1 MKNKFSLSNKTLS
14 AKEHKGKV
22 RTNMK
27 KTKLPLF
34 LLLVLFSLAL
44 IPNVYADDEGNFD
57 LAAVPQALATRLN
70 ISLFSSEIL
79 VSLILCVMFLFPTL
93 LLTRN
98 ILAHVIVGVAVLSFC
113 VALAWFP
120 VWLFVIT
127 CLMIALLF
135 SDKITGIF
143 GGKGD

>member
-1 MKNKFSLSNKTLS
+1 V
-14 AKEHKGKV
+14 KEHKGKV

-34 LLLVLFSLAL
+34 LLVLFSSAL
-44 IPNVYADDEGNFD
+44 IIPTVYADEGNFD
-57 LAAVPQALATRLN
+57 LTAVPQALADRLN
-70 ISLFSSEIL
+70 ISLFSSELL
-79 VSLILCVMFLFPTL
+79 VSLIFCVMFLFPAL

-113 VALAWFP
+113 VALTWFP
-120 VWLFVIT
+120 VWIFVIV
-127 CLMIALLF
+127 CLMIALFF